1 VRHMWRASA
10 LSIVI
15 GQLLVGSAAAQS
27 PAPVN
32 QYLRKMGL
40 DDSQIAS
47 AAAGQPIVKLMP
59 AKSDRDVV
67 VFGVIGVHVSSADY
81 LKHALEP
88 GRLIGAGAQRF
99 HIISDPATSADVR
112 DVVFDS
118 SEYRDLKDC
127 QKGNCNF
134 KLPASA
140 MKTFAEGVNWSAPD
154 AKAQADARLQ
164 AGMLRLIE
172 GYRSRGNDAMLT
184 YDDQGGVRSGESFTT
199 LLTQSADLYDYAP
212 ALQKYLTTYPAN
224 RPAGARDILYWS
236 NDHLPHLR
244 PTLTLDHLVVYPS
257 SPGTTLIARK
267 QIYASHYFD
276 SAVEFLAVASAG
288 TQPGDTPTYLVT
300 LRRFRFDNL
309 PGGVLNVRGRVRDG
323 VVAATRSSLER
334 ERSAAERAARR

>member
-1 VRHMWRASA
+1 VRFVLRASV
-10 LSIVI
+10 LSIVTGQFLI
-15 GQLLVGSAAAQS
+15 GGAAAQP

-32 QYLRKMGL
+32 QYLRRMGL
-40 DDSQIAS
+40 DDSQIAN

-67 VFGVIGVHVSSADY
+67 VFGVIGVPVSPVDY
-81 LKHALEP
+81 LKHALDP
-88 GRLIGAGAQRF
+88 GRLIGQSAQRF

-112 DVVFDS
+112 EVAFDS

-140 MKTFAEGVNWSAPD
+140 MKAFAEGVNWSAPD

-184 YDDQGGVRSGESFTT
+184 YDDQGGVRSGDSFSS
-199 LLTQSADLYDYAP
+199 LLTQSADLCEYAP
-212 ALQKYLTTYPAN
+212 ALQRYLTTYPSN
-224 RPAGARDILYWS
+224 RPPGVRDILYWS
-236 NDHLPHLR
+236 NDRLPHLR
-244 PTLTLDHLVVYPS
+244 PTLTLDHVVVYPS
-257 SPGTTLIARK
+257 SPGTTVIARK
-267 QIYASHYFD
+267 QVYASHYFD

-288 TQPGDTPTYLVT
+288 AQPGAAPIYLVT

-323 VVAATRSSLER
+323 VVAATRSSLEG
-334 ERSAAERAARR
+334 ERSAAERSSRR